1 MQFEYAI
8 YIKYIDVLEQIEEA
22 TEMMG
27 GLEYMMDEERLRELG
42 LCSPKKIS
50 CREGLTALFSY

>member
-1 MQFEYAI
+1 M
-8 YIKYIDVLEQIEEA
+8 EQTEEA
-22 TEMMG
+22 TEMVG
-27 GLEYMMDEERLRELG
+27 GLEYMVNEERLRDLG